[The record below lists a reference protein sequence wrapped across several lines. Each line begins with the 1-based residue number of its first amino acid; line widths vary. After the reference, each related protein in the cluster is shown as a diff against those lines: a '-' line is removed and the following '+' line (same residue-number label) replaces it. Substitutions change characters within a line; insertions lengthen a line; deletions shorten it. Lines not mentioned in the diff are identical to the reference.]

1 MLKPFPTICLTAATI
16 PVVGALLWA
25 QSEKPPREARSAP
38 VSVAMQESRPAAP
51 ESAPSKTNDAGWVGV
66 MVEDNKGHGVR
77 VESVFP
83 GGPAAFAGV
92 RRGDVVLRVGS
103 TEINSPQD
111 AEAAI
116 EHLAP
121 QHETAVTV
129 ERNHKALELK
139 VIPGSLTDFR
149 HEYTAEMLRRD
160 PRDPKF
166 GGAPRSEPG
175 GHAVRTG
182 SPALRAERA
191 FGPIAERTDERS
203 ARPAQAGGRAA
214 EVVVN
219 SSSRSSACPSLRES
233 IPLQKAV

>member
-1 MLKPFPTICLTAATI
+1 MLKPFPMICLTAATI

-25 QSEKPPREARSAP
+25 QSDKPPREAHSTP
-38 VSVAMQESRPAAP
+38 VAVAMQESRPAAP
-51 ESAPSKTNDAGWVGV
+51 EGAQSKTNDAGWVGV

-77 VESVFP
+77 VEGVFP
-83 GGPAAFAGV
+83 GGPAAFAGI

-103 TEINSPQD
+103 TEINSTQD
-111 AEAAI
+111 AETAI

-129 ERNHKALELK
+129 ERNHKAVELK

-149 HEYTAEMLRRD
+149 HEYMAEMLRRD
-160 PRDPKF
+160 PRIRSSVRT
-166 GGAPRSEPG
+166 PRSQPG

-182 SPALRAERA
+182 SPTLRAERA
-191 FGPIAERTDERS
+191 FGPIDERTDEGS

-219 SSSRSSACPSLRES
+219 SSSRSGSPSLHES
-233 IPLQKAV
+233 THMQKAV